1 MKIHQ
6 SRWNSFKRALYQFTM
21 PVVSLD
27 ARGHQV
33 RMESHPSLLS
43 QIDSSILPEL
53 DNPQTELD
61 TVSPPHN
68 GLPGT
73 RCKNIGVV
81 PRPPYP
87 SPLQPP
93 PKPRQTK
100 QKKEKAPRPS
110 SSVRKRT
117 RSDTSR
123 EGKERRAVQKTEY
136 FNQLKNKC
144 EYFSCLSQ

>member
-6 SRWNSFKRALYQFTM
+6 SHWNSFKRALYQFTM

-43 QIDSSILPEL
+43 QIDPSILPEL
-53 DNPQTELD
+53 DSPRTEPD
-61 TVSPPHN
+61 TISPPHN

-87 SPLQPP
+87 SPLQAPRR
-93 PKPRQTK
+93 PRQTK
-100 QKKEKAPRPS
+100 QKRRLPEHQVPYGKGHIRTPAAKAESVES
-110 SSVRKRT
+110 SKKLN
-117 RSDTSR
+117 TSID
-123 EGKERRAVQKTEY
+123 
-136 FNQLKNKC
+136 
-144 EYFSCLSQ
+144 